1 MKNHRAYPTQS
12 YEYDCQG
19 NVLHWQH
26 EGMTLLDHFAG
37 LAMQAYIAR
46 GDGVGASTF
55 AKWAYSMADS
65 MLKERV
71 KYEQD

>member
-12 YEYDCQG
+12 YEYDGQG

-46 GDGVGASTF
+46 GDDTNRPGIAEWSYT
-55 AKWAYSMADS
+55 MAEA

>member
-1 MKNHRAYPTQS
+1 MKNHRAYPTQN
-12 YEYDCQG
+12 YEYDGQG

-46 GDGVGASTF
+46 GVRIDNTAF
-55 AKWAYSMADS
+55 AKYAYSTADA